1 MTDSSADQSK
11 TSRPQIVSGP
21 LRSTILLL
29 ALPVLLE
36 QLLSFCV
43 GFYDT
48 FLSGHLAESV
58 SANATTAVGLAAYVG
73 WLASMIFGLIGT
85 GTTALVSRF
94 WGAGEF
100 AQANRVANRSIAL
113 ATVLGG
119 IVFLVVFAGAP
130 LVPRMMNMD
139 PETSRIVIRYLRIDG
154 IGHIFTGVSLI
165 GAAALRGSGDMRSP
179 MWILGLVS
187 VLNIIVSTTLVYG
200 LGPVPEMGVDG
211 IVLGTVTA
219 RVTGGLLMLAALVR
233 GLSGL
238 RLMRKELTF
247 RGELVS
253 RILRIGGP
261 AALDGLIMWG
271 GHFVFL
277 KIISMLGDGDFDSPI
292 FAAHIIGIQLEAI
305 TYLPAVAWG
314 HAAATT
320 IGQSLGSSNHDRAIR
335 AGHEAVRQCCMLSL
349 VITLVFFF
357 GSHAIYSL
365 MHGNAQVVA
374 VGAPAFRMVALFQ
387 VPLAASI
394 IYVFALRGSG
404 DTRFPMWITIIG
416 VIGVRIPVAYVCGV
430 VLEGGLYGAWI
441 GMCAD
446 MVVRALLAFSRYRQ
460 GSWSKTRV

>member
-1 MTDSSADQSK
+1 MTDSTADSTK
-11 TSRPQIVSGP
+11 TSRPPIVSGP

-36 QLLSFCV
+36 QLLSFSV
-43 GFYDT
+43 GLYDT
-48 FLSGHLAESV
+48 YLSGHLGDSV
-58 SANATTAVGLAAYVG
+58 SANATTAVGMAAYVG
-73 WLASMIFGLIGT
+73 WLASMIFGLVGT

-100 AQANRVANRSIAL
+100 TQANRVANRSIAL
-113 ATVLGG
+113 AAALGG
-119 IVFLVVFAGAP
+119 IVFLILFSAAP
-130 LVPRMMNMD
+130 LVPQFMNMQ
-139 PETSRIVIRYLRIDG
+139 PEPERIVIRYLRIDG
-154 IGHIFTGVSLI
+154 IGHIFTAISLI

-187 VLNIIVSTTLVYG
+187 VLNIIVSTTLVNG
-200 LGPVPEMGVDG
+200 LGPIPKMGVDG

-219 RVTGGLLMLAALVR
+219 RVTGGLLMLAALAR

-238 RLMRKELTF
+238 RLIRKELTF

-253 RILRIGGP
+253 RILRIGRP

-277 KIISMLGDGDFDSPI
+277 KIISMLGQGEFESPI

-320 IGQSLGSSNHDRAIR
+320 IGQSLGSSNQDRAIG
-335 AGHEAVRQCCMLSL
+335 AGHEAVVQCCLLSL
-349 VITLVFFF
+349 VITLIFFF
-357 GSHAIYSL
+357 GSHAIYGL

-374 VGAPAFRMVALFQ
+374 IGAPAFRMVALFQ
-387 VPLAASI
+387 IPLAVSI
-394 IYVFALRGSG
+394 IYVFALRGAG
-404 DTRFPMWITIIG
+404 DTRFPMWITVIG

-446 MVVRALLAFSRYRQ
+446 MAVRAILATVRYRRS
-460 GSWSKTRV
+460 GWADTRV